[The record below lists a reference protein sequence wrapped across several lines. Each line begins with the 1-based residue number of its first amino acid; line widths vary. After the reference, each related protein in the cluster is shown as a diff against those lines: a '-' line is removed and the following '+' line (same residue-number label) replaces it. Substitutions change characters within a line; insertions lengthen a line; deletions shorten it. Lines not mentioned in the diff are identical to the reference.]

1 MCRKQHTGPISTI
14 FKRFEYIHSSQEES
28 SNVGISPFDE
38 SVANN
43 VDDVIT
49 VVVDIS
55 SNDAVHPFG

>member
-1 MCRKQHTGPISTI
+1 MQETAHISTI
-14 FKRFEYIHSSQEES
+14 FKRFEYIHSSQEEF
-28 SNVGISPFDE
+28 SNVDISPFDE

-55 SNDAVHPFG
+55 SNGALHPFG

>member
-14 FKRFEYIHSSQEES
+14 FKRFEYIHSSQES